1 VQAMSEQP
9 HQVDDFCSPIVT
21 PDESVLSYVARY
33 EGVSPSELA
42 GIALDLPTMRDL
54 WLANLKIVR
63 SSFFDERPGESPARF
78 NLSGPFPFGDAL
90 ALRLIMASARP
101 SQIIEIGSGFSTAC
115 MLDQADQ
122 LGLQELQITCIEP
135 YPDRLLKLL
144 RPGDHGRVEVLRE
157 RVQSVP
163 VEIVEKLN
171 TNDILFIDS
180 SHILKTASDV
190 HYELFQLLPRLKR
203 GVLVHFH
210 DCMYPFEYPT
220 AFINP
225 TYSWNEAYAL
235 RAFLCYNSKF
245 SILYWGSALRRFY
258 INELA
263 DEYPTLLSQNPGGSI
278 WLRVA

>member
-1 VQAMSEQP
+1 MIEPSAP
-9 HQVDDFCSPIVT
+9 VDDFCSPLVT
-21 PDESVLSYVARY
+21 PDECVLSYVARY
-33 EGVSPSELA
+33 DGVPPSELA
-42 GIALDLPTMRDL
+42 GIALDLPAMRAL
-54 WLANLKIVR
+54 WLANLGIIR
-63 SSFFDERPGESPARF
+63 SSCFDDKPAASSARF

-90 ALRLIMASARP
+90 ALRLMMASARP

-122 LGLQELQITCIEP
+122 LGLHELQITCIEP
-135 YPDRLLKLL
+135 YPDRLLKLM
-144 RPGDHGRVEVLRE
+144 RAEDHSRVVLLRE
-157 RVQSVP
+157 RIQSVP
-163 VEIVEKLN
+163 AEIVEKLN
-171 TNDILFIDS
+171 ANDILFIDS

-190 HYELFQLLPRLKR
+190 HYELFQLLPRLKT

-220 AFINP
+220 EFINP
-225 TYSWNEAYAL
+225 NYSWNEAYAL
-235 RAFLCYNSKF
+235 RAFLCYNLKF
-245 SILYWGSALRRFY
+245 SIAYWGSAIRRFF